1 MAIVKLSATER
12 RRLSVFFTCLSLAVI
27 AWIFTTLSD
36 PLPYKV
42 KKVLAFKNTPQKRAF
57 HSLQP
62 DTVDATI
69 QGTGWQMLFSKINS
83 DSKPL
88 TVDLR
93 SLETHNYVVID
104 STQLKQINKGKD
116 AANRISSIDPDTLYF
131 DFSNR
136 LIKKVPVQ
144 LTMSVAYQ
152 KQFAVSGNI
161 IVRPAYVTVSG
172 PIERLREITSWKTDS
187 LKLDNVNETINTRVN
202 LKPSNEGNLNV
213 YPRSVQAIIPVDE
226 FTEKTLEIP
235 VKLIN
240 NNNYYNVK
248 LFPQKIKVTFT
259 TSLSR
264 YADIDEDLFE
274 AIVDLNLWRDKGF
287 TTLPVTLIHMPPFC
301 KVVRVSPANID
312 FYIKK

>member
-12 RRLSVFFTCLSLAVI
+12 RRLSVFFTCLSLAII

-42 KKVLAFKNTPQKRAF
+42 KKVLTFKNAPQRRAF

-69 QGTGWQMLFSKINS
+69 QGTGWQMLFSRLNS
-83 DSKPL
+83 DNKPL

-93 SLETHNYVVID
+93 SLETRNYVVID
-104 STQLKQINKGKD
+104 STQLKQMNMGKD
-116 AANRISSIDPDTLYF
+116 PANRVSSIDPDTLYF

-144 LTMSVAYQ
+144 LTMGVSYQ

-161 IVRPAYVTVSG
+161 TVRPAYVTVSG
-172 PIERLREITSWKTDS
+172 PIERLKQITSWKTDS
-187 LKLDNVNETINTRVN
+187 LKFSNVNETINTRVN

-240 NNNYYNVK
+240 NNNYYTVK
-248 LFPQKIKVTFT
+248 VFPQKIKVTFT
-259 TSLSR
+259 TSLNR

-274 AIVDLNLWRDKGF
+274 AVADLNLWRDKGY
-287 TTLPVTLIHMPPFC
+287 TALPVKLIHMPPFC
-301 KVVRVSPANID
+301 KIVKIAPANID

>member
-42 KKVLAFKNTPQKRAF
+42 KKVLTFRNAPQRRAF

-69 QGTGWQMLFSKINS
+69 QGTGWQMLFSRINS

-93 SLETHNYVVID
+93 SLETRNYVVID
-104 STQLKQINKGKD
+104 STQLKQINIGKD
-116 AANRISSIDPDTLYF
+116 AANRILSIDPDTLYF

-136 LIKKVPVQ
+136 VIKKVPVQ
-144 LTMSVAYQ
+144 LVMGIGYQ

-161 IVRPAYVTVSG
+161 TVRPAYVTVSG
-172 PIERLREITSWKTDS
+172 PIERLKEITSWKTDS
-187 LKLDNVNETINTRVN
+187 LKFDNVNETINTRVN

-240 NNNYYNVK
+240 NSSYYKVK
-248 LFPQKIKVTFT
+248 VFPQKIKVTFT

-274 AIVDLNLWRDKGF
+274 AVADLNLWRDKDY
-287 TTLPVTLIHMPPFC
+287 TTLPVKLIHMPPFC
-301 KVVRVSPANID
+301 KVVRVFPANID
-312 FYIKK
+312 FYVKK